1 MANNQRYVPTP
12 EQIAEECEKIRSE
25 WSEDRWKKQSQVKEW
40 CVPVIVS
47 KSMSD
52 VHVP

>member
-25 WSEDRWKKQSQVKEW
+25 WSEDRWKRQRETKDWE
-40 CVPVIVS
+40 VPVIEVRTVS
-47 KSMSD
+47 DLPLS
-52 VHVP
+52 